1 MRAPIAQVS
10 IPTLCTPTNFVAP
23 IAQYDHSGGRC
34 SITGGYVYR
43 GSAAALPAGTYV
55 FGDYCTGEIF
65 SMVSGAPNLLLDTAS
80 NISSFGEDEA
90 GEIYVVGLGGTVHRI
105 ASTATTTTLTSS
117 GSPALVGSS
126 VTFTATVTGSNP
138 TGSVT
143 FTEGGNAICPAGTLS
158 GTPRTASCSTSSLAA
173 GVHSIVAN
181 YAGDAGNAASS
192 STPLSQVITGV
203 AGGFTNGGFEVPN
216 LGGGF
221 QYAPAG
227 ATWVFTGAGI
237 SGNGSGF
244 TSGNP
249 PAPEGVQVAFLQ
261 GSGSQVAQSAS
272 IAAGTYTLSIR
283 AAQRGN
289 YQSGTQVLQVLVD
302 GVPVGQYQPPSTAY
316 TNYQTPA
323 FTIATTGSHTLSLAG
338 IGTGSDF
345 TAFVDD
351 VRLTSTVVTPADQT
365 ISFGALADRTL
376 AASPFTVSATASSG
390 LPVSFSSLTAPVCTV
405 SGTTV
410 TLVATGTCTI
420 RAAQAGNANFNPA
433 PNVDQSFTV
442 SPAVAGGFTNGGF
455 EVPNLGGGFQYAPA
469 GATWVFTGAGISGN
483 GSGFTSG
490 NPPAPE
496 GVQVAF
502 LQGSGSQV
510 AQSASIAAGTYTL
523 SIRAAQRGNYQS
535 GTQVLQVLVDG
546 VPVGQYQPPSTAYTN
561 YQTPA
566 FTIATTGSHTLSLV
580 GIGTGSDFTAL
591 STMCASRPP
600 WLADS
605 PMAASRCR
613 TWAGAFSMRRRARPG
628 SLPAPASAATAAASP
643 AAIRQHPKACRWR
656 SCRAAAARWRR
667 APASR
672 RERTR

>member
-1 MRAPIAQVS
+1 M
-10 IPTLCTPTNFVAP
+10 
-23 IAQYDHSGGRC
+23 
-34 SITGGYVYR
+34 
-43 GSAAALPAGTYV
+43 
-55 FGDYCTGEIF
+55 
-65 SMVSGAPNLLLDTAS
+65 
-80 NISSFGEDEA
+80 
-90 GEIYVVGLGGTVHRI
+90 
-105 ASTATTTTLTSS
+105 
-117 GSPALVGSS
+117 
-126 VTFTATVTGSNP
+126 
-138 TGSVT
+138 
-143 FTEGGNAICPAGTLS
+143 
-158 GTPRTASCSTSSLAA
+158 
-173 GVHSIVAN
+173 HSIVAN

-261 GSGSQVAQSAS
+261 GGSSQVAQSAN
-272 IAAGTYTLSIR
+272 IAAGTYTLSLR

-289 YQSGTQVLQVLVD
+289 YQSGTQVLQVQLD

-323 FTIATTGSHTLSLAG
+323 FTIATTGNHTLSLAG

-351 VRLTSTVVTPADQT
+351 VRLTATGVTPVDQT
-365 ISFGALADRTL
+365 ISFDALADRTL

-390 LPVSFSSLTAPVCTV
+390 LPVSFSSLTTPVCTV

-410 TLVATGTCTI
+410 TLVATGICTI
-420 RAAQAGNANFNPA
+420 RAAQAGNANYNPA
-433 PNVDQSFTV
+433 PNVDRSFTV
-442 SPAVAGGFTNGGF
+442 SPGVAGGFTNGGF

-510 AQSASIAAGTYTL
+510 AQSANIAAGTYTL
-523 SIRAAQRGNYQS
+523 SIRAAQRGNFQS
-535 GTQVLQVLVDG
+535 GTQVLQVLAGWGAGGPVPTAEHG
-546 VPVGQYQPPSTAYTN
+546 VHQLPDAGVHHRHHRQPYAEP
-561 YQTPA
+561 
-566 FTIATTGSHTLSLV
+566 GRHWHRLRLHR
-580 GIGTGSDFTAL
+580 L
-591 STMCASRPP
+591 
-600 WLADS
+600 
-605 PMAASRCR
+605 
-613 TWAGAFSMRRRARPG
+613 RRRCAPHVHRESPRPTKR
-628 SLPAPASAATAAASP
+628 SASVRSP
-643 AAIRQHPKACRWR
+643 TGRWPPRRSRSVRRHRRGCR
-656 SCRAAAARWRR
+656 
-667 APASR
+667 
-672 RERTR
+672 